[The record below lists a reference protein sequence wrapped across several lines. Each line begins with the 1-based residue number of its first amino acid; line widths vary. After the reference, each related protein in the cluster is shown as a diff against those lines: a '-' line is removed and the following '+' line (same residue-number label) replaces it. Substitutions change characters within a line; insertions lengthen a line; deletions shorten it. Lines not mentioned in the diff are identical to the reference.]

1 MSDSRS
7 VCVVDFGS
15 FSVRAGVSSESTP
28 SLVCRSL
35 VARRST
41 TRGLSL
47 ARGSAAAAPVVG
59 RLPDAHVLHEYT
71 LSSPLLPAADGDGCG
86 GAALDVAAW
95 PDVGALLE
103 HALTG
108 GLSGIS
114 ISSSSISS
122 SSISGAN
129 SGGGAS
135 ERRPV
140 LLSEPVFASLSTRE
154 RTAQILFEQLDVP
167 ALCLVSQP
175 LLTLY
180 ACGVA
185 SGLTLDVGLH
195 STRVV
200 PVVEGR
206 VLRDAAQA
214 VPVGGLAITSYL
226 QALVRDHAALSISAR
241 DANALKEAHAYV
253 VGGVDPAVPLAPAAA
268 AGASLAADNDDD
280 APLDEGPDVELP
292 APGEHDGADTAPAVA
307 GVAPS
312 SAAAAEAMTPA
323 SVPTRGTI
331 FTFEHSDVG
340 HARDFD
346 VGAHAA
352 LLARCTEPL
361 FDPSLVGRDAAG
373 LAETMASVVL
383 AVEPAHRAA
392 LLSNV
397 CLAGGSTAL
406 RGFGARV
413 LSELRA
419 GALLGSGAA
428 LAGVD
433 EATFPY
439 MLHVAPGERHNTNW
453 LGGAIVTQLNT
464 HQSCWCPKSVYDE
477 QGPFS
482 VHSRVL

>member
-1 MSDSRS
+1 MNDSRNI
-7 VCVVDFGS
+7 CVVDFGS

-28 SLVCRSL
+28 SLVCRSV

-47 ARGSAAAAPVVG
+47 ARGSAAAAPLVG

-103 HALTG
+103 HALIGVQSG
-108 GLSGIS
+108 G
-114 ISSSSISS
+114 SSSS
-122 SSISGAN
+122 SGG
-129 SGGGAS
+129 SGGGGSAS

-140 LLSEPVFASLSTRE
+140 LLSEPVFSSLSTRE

-180 ACGVA
+180 ACGVS

-226 QALVRDHAALSISAR
+226 QALVRDHASLSISAR

-268 AGASLAADNDDD
+268 AASAAAGAALAADNDDDD

-482 VHSRVL
+482 VHSRIL